1 MTQKDQYDPA
11 VYKRL
16 DLVRKQFE
24 AHQAEQRKQQA
35 AERRRERFALL
46 GQNKVKIGRIVVY
59 ALLGIM
65 LLAVIFVV
73 IRGV

>member
-16 DLVRKQFE
+16 ELVRKQFE

-35 AERRRERFALL
+35 AERRQQRFASLVE
-46 GQNKVKIGRIVVY
+46 NKVKIGRIAVY
-59 ALLGIM
+59 TLLGVI
-65 LLAVIFVV
+65 LIAVIVIL